1 MTCRLGQSG
10 CRGAG
15 LVGTPADAHDPA
27 GFQALSNW
35 EIMKTIIINWHPDKW
50 RDCLIGV
57 VARELDLTWSL
68 EGKRQW
74 LAAVGRWGYRPCSS
88 WAGSQ
93 NRITH
98 ICWQL
103 PSAVADGMWGR
114 GVFLDGLQSGPF
126 LLQAIER
133 EVLKSLGG
141 QGKMPD
147 TSRRAP
153 NPETA
158 LASYTTGSGAQH
170 LPQTPFFHLR
180 SAPLPHSVPSSELKL
195 QSLAAPGWVFKTA
208 GLSGHLPSNDM
219 GAM

>member
-1 MTCRLGQSG
+1 MRPSCGCWWTGLRRYPRLGGVSEDRKASLSTVTCRLGQSG

-93 NRITH
+93 DRITH

-114 GVFLDGLQSGPF
+114 VVFLDGLQSGPF

-133 EVLKSLGG
+133 EALKSLGG
-141 QGKMPD
+141 Q
-147 TSRRAP
+147 
-153 NPETA
+153 
-158 LASYTTGSGAQH
+158 
-170 LPQTPFFHLR
+170 
-180 SAPLPHSVPSSELKL
+180 
-195 QSLAAPGWVFKTA
+195 
-208 GLSGHLPSNDM
+208 
-219 GAM
+219 